1 MEEINLEHS
10 SIDENY
16 LFKLYEQEKIE
27 RLTNNK
33 KKCLETTIKIVKNF
47 LSKVKKKFLIIKNI
61 LKINLFYH

>member
-1 MEEINLEHS
+1 MEEINFKHS
-10 SIDENY
+10 SIDANY

-47 LSKVKKKFLIIKNI
+47 LSKA
-61 LKINLFYH
+61 